1 MVGNEPG
8 EPPEGA
14 PAGKSPS
21 RAERA
26 GELLGTAFTRAE
38 RRVRRRGGDRA
49 TAPRDVNT
57 QEPGVPPAAAPVVE
71 GETQELRPI
80 SDATNATSVSSAP
93 DGSDSARPAN
103 DVLAGVRA
111 AWANP
116 GLRRKIVVGA
126 AGAALLVLLAIMVPA
141 LARRGAGPQ
150 AGPVVTEP
158 GGAPAEAPPAAEAP
172 PPAEGQPPAEQP
184 AGVVATEAT
193 PWRQVVL
200 AALPLLLGLFW
211 LLSAWLVDAEA
222 RRAFVVQEPWGERR
236 TVAYTTLA
244 VGCVFP
250 LILAGLIFSAWG
262 FVTFVLDVSRRQN
275 TVAGLQAGA
284 LILMACAGLLILRG
298 LVARWLEQRRA
309 NRA

>member
-1 MVGNEPG
+1 MAGNEPG
-8 EPPEGA
+8 EPAEGA
-14 PAGKSPS
+14 PAEKTPS

-38 RRVRRRGGDRA
+38 RSVRRRGRKQPK
-49 TAPRDVNT
+49 APDAANV
-57 QEPGVPPAAAPVVE
+57 QEVGGAPGTAPVVE
-71 GETQELRPI
+71 GETQELRPLPDVT
-80 SDATNATSVSSAP
+80 SATNGP
-93 DGSDSARPAN
+93 DGSDAARPAN
-103 DVLAGVRA
+103 DVLAGART
-111 AWANP
+111 AWADP
-116 GLRRKIVVGA
+116 AMRRKIVLGA
-126 AGAALLVLLAIMVPA
+126 AGVALLVLLAIMVPA
-141 LARRGAGPQ
+141 LARRGAGPET
-150 AGPVVTEP
+150 GPVVTEP
-158 GGAPAEAPPAAEAP
+158 GQAPAEAPPAAEAP

-184 AGVVATEAT
+184 AGTAPAEPT
-193 PWRQVVL
+193 PLRQAAI

-275 TVAGLQAGA
+275 PVAGLQAGA
-284 LILMACAGLLILRG
+284 LILMACAGLLVLRG
-298 LVARWLEQRRA
+298 LIARWLDQRRA